1 MLPKDTFHGKVAFV
15 TGGGTGLGAGMAGML
30 AQLGAHVTI
39 ASRYCLCFPQ
49 HKLKYLHIT

>member
-1 MLPKDTFHGKVAFV
+1 MLPKDTFGGKVAFI

-39 ASRYCLCFPQ
+39 ASR
-49 HKLKYLHIT
+49 